1 MMVFQWE
8 QDQEQLIQLLLNS
21 SLKKKENQLPE
32 EKGYE
37 PRPMWQVW
45 AARVALVLFIL
56 IVIYQFMA
64 MVTGG
69 MA

>member
-1 MMVFQWE
+1 ME
-8 QDQEQLIQLLLNS
+8 D
-21 SLKKKENQLPE
+21 KKEKQME
-32 EKGYE
+32 EAQDYV

-69 MA
+69 MG